1 MKQSNK
7 KVWWIDKSVWVML
20 LVYVIGIG
28 FLYLQGKQDNLFI
41 FINTITLLFILG
53 MVIAIAY
60 LIALRD

>member
-28 FLYLQGKQDNLFI
+28 FLYLQGKQENLFI